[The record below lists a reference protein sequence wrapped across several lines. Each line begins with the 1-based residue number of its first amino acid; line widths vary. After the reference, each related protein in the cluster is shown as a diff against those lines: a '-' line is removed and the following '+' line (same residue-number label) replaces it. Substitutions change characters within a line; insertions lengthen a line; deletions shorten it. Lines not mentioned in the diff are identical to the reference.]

1 MTINLIQTAKR
12 RRGYINNPAVTIYQN
27 PVTSMLRIKINK
39 LKYFTKENK
48 QNMKDRQERIG
59 ENH

>member
-1 MTINLIQTAKR
+1 MTISLIQTAKR
-12 RRGYINNPAVTIYQN
+12 RRGYIHNPAVTIYQK
-27 PVTSMLRIKINK
+27 PVTNMLRIKINK

-48 QNMKDRQERIG
+48 QNMKDRKERIG

>member
-1 MTINLIQTAKR
+1 MTISLIQTAKR
-12 RRGYINNPAVTIYQN
+12 RRGYINNPAVTIYQK
-27 PVTSMLRIKINK
+27 PVTNMLRIKINK

>member
-1 MTINLIQTAKR
+1 MTISFVQTAKR
-12 RRGYINNPAVTIYQN
+12 RRGYVNNPAVTIYQK
-27 PVTSMLRIKINK
+27 PVTNILRIKINK
-39 LKYFTKENK
+39 LKYLTKENK